1 MHNKKEQVL
10 AGFTDPAFP
19 PPVLSKNDRKAKALI
34 WIVSVVVFIAIAFLS
49 QTKLN
54 VHLGF
59 EPHVF
64 ATVNAIINSTV
75 AILLLL
81 ALWAVKNKKF
91 ILHKKLMLAAIL
103 LSVLFLISYVA
114 HHLLSGE
121 TKFGDLN
128 HDGILS
134 ADEKFLAGDKRY
146 FYYAL
151 LITHIPLAAIILPFI
166 LFTAYRSLSGDYLR
180 HKKLARITWPIW
192 LYVAVSGVVIYW
204 MISPYYS

>member
-1 MHNKKEQVL
+1 MTYPKPSIKR
-10 AGFTDPAFP
+10 
-19 PPVLSKNDRKAKALI
+19 NDRRASWLIIAFSVIIFGVVSALGGLPHLQVNLGFDVHLFAKA
-34 WIVSVVVFIAIAFLS
+34 
-49 QTKLN
+49 
-54 VHLGF
+54 
-59 EPHVF
+59 
-64 ATVNAIINSTV
+64 NAIINTTV
-75 AILLLL
+75 SLLLIL
-81 ALWAVKNKKF
+81 ALWFVKQKNF
-91 ILHKKLMLAAIL
+91 VAHRNTMYVAMV
-103 LSVLFLISYVA
+103 LSVLFLLSYVA

-128 HDGILS
+128 HDGVLGV
-134 ADEKFLAGDKRY
+134 DEKFLAGDKRY

-166 LFTAYRSLSGDYLR
+166 LFTAYRSLSGDYVK